1 MFVETLE
8 AFFGAGL
15 WAVIKAVLIL
25 LLAFIVSAV
34 VKSAVTKLLAKT
46 KLGILR
52 VVRRS
57 VTRQRAAIKKDR
69 QL

>member
-46 KLGILR
+46 KLDR
-52 VVRRS
+52 KSVV
-57 VTRQRAAIKKDR
+57 
-69 QL
+69 

>member
-34 VKSAVTKLLAKT
+34 VNPRSQSSWQ
-46 KLGILR
+46 R
-52 VVRRS
+52 PSWVRE
-57 VTRQRAAIKKDR
+57 QKDR
-69 QL
+69 RLATP